1 MLLYYLSLVE
11 TTDEESKLSKIYYE
25 YNKLM
30 MYTALNILK
39 NSDLAQEAVNDAFER
54 IIKNLHKIKNDEIY
68 SHKTKSFLV
77 KIVMNTSIDK
87 FKEEK
92 KHRCIDFEDINEV
105 SILSLHNNNNVDDL
119 MNVQSVF
126 ESIDRLPEKYKE
138 ILELKIY
145 RDFTDKEI
153 AKFLNISHNAVRK
166 RLQYAREELHI
177 ILEKENKK

>member
-11 TTDEESKLSKIYYE
+11 TTEDESKLSKIYYE

-54 IIKNLHKIKNDEIY
+54 IIKNMHKIKNEEIY

-87 FKEEK
+87 LKEEK
-92 KHRCIDFEDINEV
+92 KHRCINFEDINEV
-105 SILSLHNNNNVDDL
+105 SVLSLHNNIDDL
-119 MNVQSVF
+119 MNVQSVY
-126 ESIDRLPEKYKE
+126 EAIYQLPERYRE
-138 ILELKIY
+138 ILELKLY
-145 RDFTDKEI
+145 RHFTDKEI

-166 RLQYAREELHI
+166 RLQRAREFLIE
-177 ILEKENKK
+177 ILQKEN